1 MIIFEYFTILYI
13 FSIVLREIALGMLS
27 GYNIYVLIFQKF
39 RRYCCINKDACT
51 PMSIRNLNVA
61 LISLCVRRIV
71 EDLALDILVGELNFY
86 IILIVFNQGVV
97 SVQSIFTS
105 CFFFVS
111 FILIGLLSDNLL
123 PYTSFCG
130 SEFVSRVASGE
141 YINSIM
147 NILTLLS
154 AILLSRYFI
163 LFHSL

>member
-1 MIIFEYFTILYI
+1 
-13 FSIVLREIALGMLS
+13 
-27 GYNIYVLIFQKF
+27 
-39 RRYCCINKDACT
+39 
-51 PMSIRNLNVA
+51 MSSRNLNVA

-86 IILIVFNQGVV
+86 IILIVFNRGVV

-154 AILLSRYFI
+154 VISLSRHFI
-163 LFHSL
+163 ARGPISILTLLYAISLSRHFIACFEILTPNWFVIR